1 MSGQDSRAGSG
12 QNSQNS
18 GAGSG
23 QSSQNSRAGSGQNSQ
38 NSSAGSGQNSGVG
51 NSQSSSTGKSQDSV
65 AGKGQ
70 DSSAGKSQD
79 SVARSGQSNSA
90 GKQAGGSGNSKQVYL
105 KVAQITEVQSQDV
118 FLKDIAKVTCKDQVL
133 LNKCNSLKVKKI
145 REKKEKKYV
154 EDVLDIIDKISQLD
168 PDAQVD
174 NVGEID
180 YIIDYR
186 PPKPSKVLWQWCK
199 TVFVCIAC
207 FCGAAFAI
215 MTFNNDADVPKL
227 FAELHRLVL
236 GQESD
241 GFTVLEA
248 SYSVG
253 LAAGILLFFNHFAKW
268 KLTTDP
274 TPLEVEMR
282 TYEDDIC
289 KTLIQDAGRKE
300 TEVDIR

>member
-23 QSSQNSRAGSGQNSQ
+23 QSSQNRRAGSGQNSE

-51 NSQSSSTGKSQDSV
+51 NSQSSST
-65 AGKGQ
+65 
-70 DSSAGKSQD
+70 GKSQD

-215 MTFNNDADVPKL
+215 MTFNNDASVRDVFQEVYGL
-227 FAELHRLVL
+227 IL
-236 GQESD
+236 GQEA
-241 GFTVLEA
+241 GEFTILEL
-248 SYSVG
+248 SYSIG
-253 LAAGILLFFNHFAKW
+253 LGLGVILFFNHFSKW
-268 KLTTDP
+268 KLNTDP

-282 TYEDDIC
+282 LYEDNIS
-289 KTLIQDAGRKE
+289 KTLIQNSGRKE
-300 TEVDIR
+300 SGVDVT